1 MKKKKIPTVE
11 IRNLKAGRLHGCM
24 KQSSAETRKADIPE
38 LSTRYHE
45 VLEMKPGHVLPLYVI
60 TKDRDAAGKHT
71 LFIGGEKV
79 EAKLDTL
86 SMPEGPYARRVIR
99 PKFSIFWA
107 PAINEAKQWFFG
119 EWLPASNFEFIN
131 LEFELHS
138 EKSVGK
144 MPTLELFFAMRKK
157 GE

>member
-11 IRNLKAGRLHGCM
+11 IRMLKAGRLHGFM
-24 KQSSAETRKADIPE
+24 KTSSAETRKTDIPE
-38 LSTRYHE
+38 LSTRYHDA
-45 VLEMKPGHVLPLYVI
+45 LEMEPGHVLPLYVI
-60 TKDRDAAGKHT
+60 TKDRDDAGRHT

-79 EAKLDTL
+79 DEKLDTL
-86 SMPEGPYARRVIR
+86 SMPEGPYARMVIR

-107 PAINEAKQWFFG
+107 PAIAEAKQWFFS
-119 EWLPASNFEFIN
+119 EWLPASGYEDIN

-144 MPTLELFFAMRKK
+144 MPTLELFFGLKKK

>member
-1 MKKKKIPTVE
+1 MNKKKTPKVE
-11 IRNLKAGRLHGCM
+11 IRMLKAGRLHGFM
-24 KQSSAETRKADIPE
+24 KESCAETRKADIPA

-45 VLEMKPGHVLPLYVI
+45 VLEMKPGHVLPLYVL
-60 TKDRDAAGKHT
+60 TMSGDAAGKYT

-79 EAKLDTL
+79 DDGLDTL
-86 SMPEGPYARRVIR
+86 SMPGGPYARLVVR
-99 PKFSIFWA
+99 PKFSVFWA

-119 EWLPASNFEFIN
+119 EWLPASKYEAIG

-138 EKSVGK
+138 ENSVGK
-144 MPTLELFFAMRKK
+144 MPTLELFFGLKKK